1 MEKLINKYNEEC
13 SFKSKLVNRLW
24 NIGYIVILIIFI
36 FRSINGNNYL
46 INIFLL
52 FTFSIIL
59 FLSCNLIMLKKI
71 ANKLNIEFSFKELIF
86 KRKSRMNMY
95 QKLDEFQ
102 KKWITNYCKNNKIN
116 TIEKLKVIR
125 EELGKNN
132 NIIKYINPTIV
143 GTLSVASWGLIC
155 DQMSEKIGTLNT
167 SLIGIIG
174 AFIISIVINAFR
186 KEWKEQVQFMNTF
199 NKYAG
204 YDRLKELIL
213 YRILKSN
220 K

>member
-1 MEKLINKYNEEC
+1 MEKLIKKYNKEC

-52 FTFSIIL
+52 FTFLIIL
-59 FLSCNLIMLKKI
+59 FLSCYFIMLRKI

-143 GTLSVASWGLIC
+143 GTLSVASWGVIC

-174 AFIISIVINAFR
+174 AFIISIVINVFR

>member
-1 MEKLINKYNEEC
+1 MEKLIKKYNEEC

-24 NIGYIVILIIFI
+24 NIGYILILIIFI
-36 FRSINGNNYL
+36 FKSIKGNNYL

-52 FTFSIIL
+52 FIFLIIL
-59 FLSCNLIMLKKI
+59 FLSCNLIMLRKI
-71 ANKLNIEFSFKELIF
+71 SNKFNIEFSLKELIF

-132 NIIKYINPTIV
+132 NIIRYINPTIV

-155 DQMSEKIGTLNT
+155 EKMSERIGALNT

-174 AFIISIVINAFR
+174 AFIISILINVFR

-199 NKYAG
+199 NTYAG

>member
-1 MEKLINKYNEEC
+1 MEKLIKKYNEEC

-36 FRSINGNNYL
+36 FRSINRNNYL

-59 FLSCNLIMLKKI
+59 FLSCNLIMLRKI

-86 KRKSRMNMY
+86 KRKTRMDMY

-167 SLIGIIG
+167 SLIAIIG
-174 AFIISIVINAFR
+174 AFIISIVINVFK

>member
-1 MEKLINKYNEEC
+1 
-13 SFKSKLVNRLW
+13 
-24 NIGYIVILIIFI
+24 
-36 FRSINGNNYL
+36 
-46 INIFLL
+46 
-52 FTFSIIL
+52 
-59 FLSCNLIMLKKI
+59 
-71 ANKLNIEFSFKELIF
+71 
-86 KRKSRMNMY
+86 MY

-174 AFIISIVINAFR
+174 AFIISIVINVFR